1 MVTIAWK
8 FDDET
13 RITEIIKT
21 NLLVT
26 LFSEWANQSF
36 VPENKSCERPH
47 GVEVALTLLLARS
60 TERKEQTKMTADRS
74 R

>member
-1 MVTIAWK
+1 VVAIAWK

-26 LFSEWANQSF
+26 LFSEWTNKSF
-36 VPENKSCERPH
+36 VSENKSYERPR
-47 GVEVALTLLLARS
+47 GLEVAFTLLLARS
-60 TERKEQTKMTADRS
+60 TERKEQTKVTADRS